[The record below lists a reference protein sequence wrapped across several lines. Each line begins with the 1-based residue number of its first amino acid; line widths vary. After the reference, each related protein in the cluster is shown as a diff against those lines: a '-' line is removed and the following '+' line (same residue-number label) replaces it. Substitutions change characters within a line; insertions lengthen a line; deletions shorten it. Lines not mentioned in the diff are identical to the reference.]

1 MPAGEFPFSFF
12 IPRNYLSRNSKMGN
26 IVISECSPVGLEIG
40 GKSLL
45 QKIKRSHYLKIPGKI
60 DICDKQARC

>member
-1 MPAGEFPFSFF
+1 
-12 IPRNYLSRNSKMGN
+12 MGN

-45 QKIKRSHYLKIPGKI
+45 QKIKRRHYLKIPGKI